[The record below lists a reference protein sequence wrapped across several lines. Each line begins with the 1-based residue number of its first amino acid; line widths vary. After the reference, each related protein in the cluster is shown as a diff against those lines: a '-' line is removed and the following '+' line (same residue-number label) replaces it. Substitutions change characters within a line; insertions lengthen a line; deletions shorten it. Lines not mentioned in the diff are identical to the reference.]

1 MLAAALSSLSYNAP
15 LVQGRSAVAVS
26 RAAVAPTMNFLD
38 DFKTPKPQKYDP
50 MLGWIDD
57 DSEAAAAKFVEKAPE
72 RPLFDTADGDWTG
85 REQEELDFLNKEL
98 EEKGK
103 YEHLARISELEGILG
118 K

>member
-1 MLAAALSSLSYNAP
+1 MLAAALSSLSYTP
-15 LVQGRSAVAVS
+15 VVSCRSAVATS
-26 RAAVAPTMNFLD
+26 RSAVAPTMNFLD
-38 DFKTPKPQKYDP
+38 DFKTSKPQKYDP
-50 MLGWIDD
+50 LRGWIDD
-57 DSEAAAAKFVEKAPE
+57 DSEEAAAKFVEKPPE

-85 REQEELDFLNKEL
+85 REQEELDFLQKEL

>member
-15 LVQGRSAVAVS
+15 LVQGRSAVAVA
-26 RAAVAPTMNFLD
+26 RAVAPTMNFLD
-38 DFKTPKPQKYDP
+38 DFKTSKPKYDP

-57 DSEAAAAKFVEKAPE
+57 DSEEAAAKFVEKAPE